1 MGEEIWLRSD
11 FGDCKNKL
19 YKINTAPTFIIIKT
33 GKDDLKVKDSTFYM
47 KRLDNGKSTKY
58 TCGGFEIKGDCNKLI
73 CTHTF
78 SNCRKSTVGA
88 GAGATPKT
96 STGRVRCGESYRR
109 KSYYYHS

>member
-1 MGEEIWLRSD
+1 MLT
-11 FGDCKNKL
+11 FL
-19 YKINTAPTFIIIKT
+19 QINTAPTFSIIKT

-78 SNCRKSTVGA
+78 SSCRKSTVG
-88 GAGATPKT
+88 KF
-96 STGRVRCGESYRR
+96 
-109 KSYYYHS
+109 HSIKKGD

>member
-1 MGEEIWLRSD
+1 MSAEPTILGPIIICTYLH
-11 FGDCKNKL
+11 FLIHHKL
-19 YKINTAPTFIIIKT
+19 LQINTAPTFSIIKT

-78 SNCRKSTVGA
+78 SSCRKSTVGKFYSIKK
-88 GAGATPKT
+88 GD
-96 STGRVRCGESYRR
+96 
-109 KSYYYHS
+109 